1 MQRCY
6 APDSLIRLRSYG
18 LIRRQSS
25 ERREIT
31 RAKGGSR
38 TTANSGDRP
47 WQGKTSTGQAQIR
60 GFTTKPLQAGHA
72 PSPGAAFVCKT
83 TTWQHTAHIT
93 RTALTSPGARIQ
105 LPGTRTPPPTLP
117 PTPDPQ
123 HRRKSAE
130 GLTRGG
136 ASSSGAN
143 TATRAVPARGP
154 TRPWSAHLELQPTP
168 PDGAARP
175 SEPRPELCPDHRP
188 QGSRPLFLARHNC
201 CRISLAQNYS

>member
-25 ERREIT
+25 GRRGIT
-31 RAKGGSR
+31 RANGGSR
-38 TTANSGDRP
+38 TTTNSGDRL
-47 WQGKTSTGQAQIR
+47 WQGKTLTDRSQIR
-60 GFTTKPLQAGHA
+60 DFTTKPLQAGHA

-83 TTWQHTAHIT
+83 ITWQHTAHIT
-93 RTALTSPGARIQ
+93 RTGLSSHGSQIQHPGR
-105 LPGTRTPPPTLP
+105 RTLPPTLP
-117 PTPDPQ
+117 PTPNPQ
-123 HRRKSAE
+123 HRRRSVG
-130 GLTRGG
+130 GLTRDG

-143 TATRAVPARGP
+143 TATHAVPARGP
-154 TRPWSAHLELQPTP
+154 TRSWSAHLELQLTP

-188 QGSRPLFLARHNC
+188 RGSRPLFFSKHNC
-201 CRISLAQNYS
+201 CHISSAQNYS